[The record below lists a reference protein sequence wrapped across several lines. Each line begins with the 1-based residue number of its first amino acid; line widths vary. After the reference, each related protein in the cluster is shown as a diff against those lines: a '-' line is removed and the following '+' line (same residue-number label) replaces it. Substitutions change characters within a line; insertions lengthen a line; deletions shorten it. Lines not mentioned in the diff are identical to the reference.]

1 MYNDL
6 MVKYFLDILPSPLM
20 KLGASD
26 TTSLYRHRAASLV
39 IAYSSSTTS
48 PRSATTNN
56 QSQHCTSSSNINKR
70 TLQLLED
77 GAYTTQDAQEGIYR
91 RKESRFSFFA
101 RQLGNEMI
109 TGIVGSGREKFL
121 MHTSLVT
128 SVSGFFAMGLT
139 SSFKKAESGVFEM
152 EAESPAAFSVF
163 VHWIYTN
170 RLFIKKTASS
180 DSSALENDDEEWEYL
195 PRLYT
200 LGERLDAPRFKDAVM
215 SAIIEK
221 VGEDKVIPDNW
232 ASYTYQNTVTDCAL
246 RRLIVDFHVFAHKCK
261 LLKKGAGPDAEDPE
275 AEFLQDAMSKMADAA
290 EWGTVSHQ
298 HMPWDNA
305 CHYHEH
311 GDEACHLADED
322 DKIQSPA
329 SVPLRRSPRS
339 KLADETLL
347 SLLPNKILDTLCQND
362 CFATATIPPGALEME
377 EDCKLNQPSP
387 LGNKLPVDRSGT
399 QWYWADWAHDFT
411 SNPWTSA
418 TWIDAIN
425 AEKQSIVRAIK
436 RDLGPPPP
444 RRGGRFSDLG

>member
-1 MYNDL
+1 MAPIPPKTPKKASTAAKR
-6 MVKYFLDILPSPLM
+6 VVSASPSSPASPTPRVR
-20 KLGASD
+20 KLQ
-26 TTSLYRHRAASLV
+26 R
-39 IAYSSSTTS
+39 
-48 PRSATTNN
+48 
-56 QSQHCTSSSNINKR
+56 
-70 TLQLLED
+70 
-77 GAYTTQDAQEGIYR
+77 DAP
-91 RKESRFSFFA
+91 A
-101 RQLGNEMI
+101 LGNEM
-109 TGIVGSGREKFL
+109 TTVIVGSSREKFL
-121 MHTSLVT
+121 MHASLVT
-128 SVSGFFAMGLT
+128 PVSGFFAMGLT

-180 DSSALENDDEEWEYL
+180 DSSAVEYDDEEWEYL

-215 SAIIEK
+215 SAILEK

-275 AEFLQDAMSKMADAA
+275 AEFLQDAMSKMADAV

-322 DKIQSPA
+322 DKVQSPA

-347 SLLPNKILDTLCQND
+347 SLLPTEILDILCQNN

-377 EDCKLNQPSP
+377 EDFKLNQPSP
-387 LGNKLPVDRSGT
+387 LGVKLPLDHSDTR
-399 QWYWADWAHDFT
+399 
-411 SNPWTSA
+411 TSA

-425 AEKQSIVRAIK
+425 ADEQSIVRAIK
-436 RDLGPPPP
+436 QDLGPPPP
-444 RRGGRFSDLG
+444 RRGGRFSVLG